1 VILSLFA
8 VGCTKTIELTDQ
20 ESKMVA
26 EYAAELL
33 LKYDRNMDS
42 KYYSDEYLDSVI
54 KDLDNALIN
63 KISNIKLLLDNLY
76 YYVESDYFNKINEAL
91 IPLFNSNNYN
101 DVRLNLNIKLPRLVT
116 EEELAKNY
124 KDKILTIPNV
134 LSVVRILLLIP
145 FIMLYRMD
153 KYGASIGLL
162 FLSGATDMI
171 DGFIARRFNMI
182 STVGKILD
190 PLADKMLTTA
200 AYLGFICVYADKPAI
215 CLQMTIITFL
225 VLFREFMVSSIRL
238 VVVSSGGKVIAAN
251 MWGKAKTVSQMLG
264 IIFALFAYV
273 LIKDFGLDNAALVKA
288 LDIIICV
295 LFWISAVL
303 CTVSG
308 LIYLNG
314 SKQYINSSK

>member
-1 VILSLFA
+1 MNTPNKLTVARIIATPIFMATMIFNFPYHYLVSMIL
-8 VGCTKTIELTDQ
+8 
-20 ESKMVA
+20 
-26 EYAAELL
+26 
-33 LKYDRNMDS
+33 
-42 KYYSDEYLDSVI
+42 
-54 KDLDNALIN
+54 
-63 KISNIKLLLDNLY
+63 
-76 YYVESDYFNKINEAL
+76 
-91 IPLFNSNNYN
+91 
-101 DVRLNLNIKLPRLVT
+101 
-116 EEELAKNY
+116 
-124 KDKILTIPNV
+124 
-134 LSVVRILLLIP
+134 
-145 FIMLYRMD
+145 FI
-153 KYGASIGLL
+153 GASL
-162 FLSGATDMI
+162 TDMI
-171 DGFIARRFNMI
+171 DGKMARKYNLVTDF
-182 STVGKILD
+182 GKFLD
-190 PLADKMLTTA
+190 PLADKMLTTS
-200 AYLGFICVYADKPAI
+200 AYLGFICMYADKPAI